1 LTSLP
6 GAKGVFA
13 MIFFL
18 GCDVCKSK
26 LDVSLVNEQGI
37 EQWYDIIPNDAAE
50 LAGFLL
56 TLQGSYPEDEVHCVV
71 ESTAC
76 YHYPLLEAATAAGMP
91 CRVINPIITRQQ
103 IKATVRGKK
112 TDRTDAL
119 MIARLGLRG
128 EGRLYVSEP
137 YTAAKAL
144 VRSVQKLGQL
154 NGSFARHE
162 THLTG
167 QAQAELSL
175 VATELLDGIRTAIAD
190 ARKQLYQELGVSV
203 QGETFRVL
211 QTIPGIG
218 PYVAASIIG
227 ELQTMERF
235 VKANRLVAYAGLDL
249 RVKQSGH
256 TLNSTG
262 HLTKRGSSYLRRS
275 LFIAASV
282 ARQYDPYFKSI
293 YDKKRNEGKS
303 YTTATIAV
311 ARKLLLIVRR
321 IWLSGE
327 GYDVEI
333 ATRG

>member
-1 LTSLP
+1 
-6 GAKGVFA
+6 

-37 EQWYDIIPNDAAE
+37 EQWYDTVPNNIVE
-50 LAGFLL
+50 LANFLL
-56 TLQGSYPEDEVHCVV
+56 TLQGNYPEDEVQCVV

-76 YHYPLLEAATAAGMP
+76 YHYPLLEAATAVAVP

-128 EGRLYVSEP
+128 EGRLHVREP
-137 YTAAKAL
+137 YVAAKAL

-154 NGSFARHE
+154 NGSFTRHE

-167 QAQAELSL
+167 QAQAELSPA
-175 VATELLDGIRTAIAD
+175 ATKLLGGIRTAIAD
-190 ARKQLYQELGVSV
+190 ARKQLYEELNASV
-203 QGETFRVL
+203 QGDAFRLL

-227 ELQTMERF
+227 ELQTMGRF
-235 VKANRLVAYAGLDL
+235 TKANRLVAYAGLDL
-249 RVKQSGH
+249 KIKQSGH

-303 YTTATIAV
+303 YTTATVAV

-327 GYDVEI
+327 KYDVKI
-333 ATRG
+333 AMKG

>member
-1 LTSLP
+1 M
-6 GAKGVFA
+6 V
-13 MIFFL
+13 FFL

-37 EQWYDIIPNDAAE
+37 EQWYDGVPNDVVE
-50 LAGFLL
+50 IAGFLL
-56 TLQGSYPEDEVHCVV
+56 MLQGNYPDDEVQCVV

-76 YHYPLLEAATAAGMP
+76 YHYPLLEATTALSIP

-128 EGRLYVSEP
+128 EGRPYAPEP
-137 YTAAKAL
+137 YIAAKAL

-154 NGSFARHE
+154 NGSFTRHE

-167 QAQAELSL
+167 QAQAELSP
-175 VATELLDGIRTAIAD
+175 VAAELLGGIRTAIAA
-190 ARKQLYQELGVSV
+190 ARKQLYRELSVSV
-203 QGETFRVL
+203 QGETFRLL

-227 ELQTMERF
+227 ELQTMQRF
-235 VKANRLVAYAGLDL
+235 TKANRLVAYAGLDL
-249 RVKQSGH
+249 RIKQSGR
-256 TLNSTG
+256 TLNSAG

-282 ARQYDPYFKSI
+282 ARQYDPYFKAL
-293 YDKKRNEGKS
+293 YDKKRGEGKS
-303 YTTATIAV
+303 YTVATIAV
-311 ARKLLLIVRR
+311 ARKLLLVVRS

-327 GYDVEI
+327 GYDVKI
-333 ATRG
+333 AMKG